1 MMRTLNLFI
10 VAVIAVMMSSCAI
23 TINFPVS
30 QLAPAAEG
38 STKIRQDKNGN
49 YTITVR
55 VNYLADAERL
65 NPPRSQYIVWVEKED
80 GSFQNI
86 GILVS
91 DRLNKA
97 RLETKTPF
105 VPYRILITAE
115 DEGAPTWP
123 GTQELF
129 RSERIIR

>member
-1 MMRTLNLFI
+1 MKTLNLLLAAFL
-10 VAVIAVMMSSCAI
+10 ALMLSSCA
-23 TINFPVS
+23 TTVSFPVS

-49 YTITVR
+49 YNITVR

-80 GSFQNI
+80 GSVQNI

-115 DEGAPTWP
+115 DEGVPTWP

>member
-1 MMRTLNLFI
+1 MKPLNLLLAAFL
-10 VAVIAVMMSSCAI
+10 ALMLSSCA
-23 TINFPVS
+23 TTVNFPVS

-49 YTITVR
+49 YNITVR

>member
-1 MMRTLNLFI
+1 MKTLNFFLT
-10 VAVIAVMMSSCAI
+10 AVIALLLSSCA
-23 TINFPVS
+23 TTVTFPVS

-49 YTITVR
+49 YNITVR

-65 NPPRSQYIVWVEKED
+65 NPPRSQYIVWVEKDD

-97 RLETKTPF
+97 KLETTTPF
-105 VPYRILITAE
+105 TPYRILITAE
-115 DEGAPTWP
+115 DEGAVTWP
-123 GTQELF
+123 GPQELF

>member
-1 MMRTLNLFI
+1 MKTLNFFLT
-10 VAVIAVMMSSCAI
+10 AVLALLLSSCA
-23 TINFPVS
+23 TTVNFPVS

-38 STKIRQDKNGN
+38 STKIKQDKNGN
-49 YTITVR
+49 YNITVR

-97 RLETKTPF
+97 RLETTTPF

>member
-1 MMRTLNLFI
+1 MKTLHL
-10 VAVIAVMMSSCAI
+10 VIAAAIALILSSCA
-23 TINFPVS
+23 TTVKFPVS

-38 STKIRQDKNGN
+38 STKIKQDKNGN
-49 YTITVR
+49 YNITVR

-65 NPPRSQYIVWVEKED
+65 NPPRSQYIVWVEKDD

-97 RLETKTPF
+97 KLETTTPF
-105 VPYRILITAE
+105 PPYRILITAE
-115 DEGAPTWP
+115 DEGAVTWP

>member
-1 MMRTLNLFI
+1 MKALNLFL
-10 VAVIAVMMSSCAI
+10 AAAIALILSSCA
-23 TINFPVS
+23 TTVKFPVS

-38 STKIRQDKNGN
+38 STKIKQDKNGN
-49 YTITVR
+49 YNITVR

-65 NPPRSQYIVWVEKED
+65 NPPRSQYIVWVEKDD

-97 RLETKTPF
+97 KLETTTPF
-105 VPYRILITAE
+105 PPYRILITAE
-115 DEGAPTWP
+115 DEGA
-123 GTQELF
+123 
-129 RSERIIR
+129 

>member
-1 MMRTLNLFI
+1 MKALNLFL
-10 VAVIAVMMSSCAI
+10 AAAIALILSSCA
-23 TINFPVS
+23 TTVKFPVS

-38 STKIRQDKNGN
+38 STKIKQDKNGN
-49 YTITVR
+49 YNITVR

-65 NPPRSQYIVWVEKED
+65 NPPRSQYIVWVEKDD

-97 RLETKTPF
+97 KLETTTPF
-105 VPYRILITAE
+105 PPYRILITAE
-115 DEGAPTWP
+115 DEGAVTWP

>member
-1 MMRTLNLFI
+1 MKIFNLLLT
-10 VAVIAVMMSSCAI
+10 AAIAVMMSSCSI
-23 TINFPVS
+23 TVNFPVS

-38 STKIRQDKNGN
+38 STQIRQDKNGN
-49 YTITVR
+49 YNITVR

-65 NPPRSQYIVWVEKED
+65 TPPRSQYIVWVEKED

-86 GILVS
+86 GMLVS
-91 DRLNKA
+91 NRLNRA
-97 RLETKTPF
+97 RLETTTPF